1 MLYVETNIFTGVA
14 PEIGDLLAAT
24 SQLARGW
31 LPRSSRTCLLL
42 LVWSLT
48 TCWRGTGN
56 TDNFPPT
63 MISHAFMHFVL
74 RSKNWRWPRWPTDHQ
89 QCKVRRLTLGIH
101 RLSPPYF
108 NAQRSLL
115 YCPGMVQNAP
125 TAAVSFWLWH
135 AIWLGPGA
143 PQAPFPAT
151 NVRICQKMR
160 INVRKRATFLSDKY
174 AELNVR
180 MAARMNGRFFCST
193 HVPSFNIYVICLNLC
208 QDKCHSKCQSTCRR
222 YCLEISYARIHVR
235 KYVGSEFRYVR
246 RPTILGIFFFCW
258 NVRTDGHFSL
268 LQHIVAF
275 YITAAIIGWM
285 YSNHV
290 RTVLVWVEGWW
301 LEKMLP
307 TLCLHLC
314 MR

>member
-1 MLYVETNIFTGVA
+1 MYEHVICRNKHIHGRC
-14 PEIGDLLAAT
+14 PRNWDLLAAT

-56 TDNFPPT
+56 TDNFSPT

-115 YCPGMVQNAP
+115 YCPGMVQNVP

-135 AIWLGPGA
+135 AIWLLA
-143 PQAPFPAT
+143 RHKLHSPQP
-151 NVRICQKMR
+151 M
-160 INVRKRATFLSDKY
+160 
-174 AELNVR
+174 
-180 MAARMNGRFFCST
+180 
-193 HVPSFNIYVICLNLC
+193 
-208 QDKCHSKCQSTCRR
+208 
-222 YCLEISYARIHVR
+222 
-235 KYVGSEFRYVR
+235 SEYVR
-246 RPTILGIFFFCW
+246 RCGSMSGSVP
-258 NVRTDGHFSL
+258 HFY
-268 LQHIVAF
+268 QKN
-275 YITAAIIGWM
+275 M
-285 YSNHV
+285 PN
-290 RTVLVWVEGWW
+290 
-301 LEKMLP
+301 
-307 TLCLHLC
+307 
-314 MR
+314 